1 MKITRVDVYRFE
13 YTAVGGGLT
22 LSGGRVMR
30 TQDSTFVKLSTDEGL
45 VGWGEQCA
53 FTPTY
58 MVAFTAGAR
67 AAVREL
73 APALIGADPRQ
84 VEAAYARM
92 DGALHGH
99 AYANSHRYR
108 HFYP

>member
-1 MKITRVDVYRFE
+1 MQITRVDVYRFE

-30 TQDSTFVKLSTDEGL
+30 TQDSTIVKLSTDAGL

-58 MVAFTAGAR
+58 MVAHAEGAR
-67 AAVREL
+67 AAIREL
-73 APALIGADPRQ
+73 GPALLGADPRQ

-99 AYANSHRYR
+99 A
-108 HFYP
+108 